1 MHFNTHDSTYVVKIS
16 QTDVVTTYRALEL
29 FGTFLPYNEKTPV
42 GEKLVITSMVV
53 IWQLYIVEV
62 LHLETILSYKM
73 LAQQMAVLM

>member
-1 MHFNTHDSTYVVKIS
+1 MVKIVL
-16 QTDVVTTYRALEL
+16 TDALTSYRSLGL

-42 GEKLVITSMVV
+42 GEKLVTTRMVV

>member
-1 MHFNTHDSTYVVKIS
+1 MVKIVL
-16 QTDVVTTYRALEL
+16 TDALTCYRSLEL

-62 LHLETILSYKM
+62 LHLETTLSYKM
-73 LAQQMAVLM
+73 LAQ